1 MNDLFDR
8 KNGRGYNK
16 IRKEG
21 VKMEKIKTIANIK
34 RDIETHIGDKVT
46 LRANGGRKKV
56 LVNDGVL
63 ESAYPSIFVIRLEND
78 TQRTVTYSYSDV
90 LTKTVQLVF
99 PS

>member
-1 MNDLFDR
+1 M
-8 KNGRGYNK
+8 
-16 IRKEG
+16 RKEG
-21 VKMEKIKTIANIK
+21 VKVEKNKNISTIKK
-34 RDIETHIGDKVT
+34 DIERHIGEKVT
-46 LRANGGRKKV
+46 LKANGGRKKI

-90 LTKTVQLVF
+90 LTKTVQLFF